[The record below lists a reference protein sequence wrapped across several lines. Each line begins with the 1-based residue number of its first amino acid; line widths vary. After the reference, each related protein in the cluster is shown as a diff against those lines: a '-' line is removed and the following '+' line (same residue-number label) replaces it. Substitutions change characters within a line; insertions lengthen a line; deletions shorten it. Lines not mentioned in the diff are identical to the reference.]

1 MHTVCFIV
9 YEGLELLKILVSERS
24 SWKQFLSGSEG
35 DCTSYKALAATLL

>member
-1 MHTVCFIV
+1 MFCFIV

-24 SWKQFLSGSEG
+24 SCKQFRVGSEG